1 MGGAPR
7 MTLSTHSSGV
17 KGTLSKNRRTVT
29 YTIRASKLRSE
40 AAISRRQRSYYW
52 VANGCF
58 ANPDWAPGT
67 RRGGPKL
74 KAHRFQP

>member
-7 MTLSTHSSGV
+7 MTLSAGLERRQ
-17 KGTLSKNRRTVT
+17 GTLSKNRRTVT
-29 YTIRASKLRSE
+29 YTIKASKLRSE
-40 AAISRRQRSYYW
+40 ARISKRQRSYYW

-67 RRGGPKL
+67 RSGGPKL
-74 KAHRFQP
+74 KAHRFKP